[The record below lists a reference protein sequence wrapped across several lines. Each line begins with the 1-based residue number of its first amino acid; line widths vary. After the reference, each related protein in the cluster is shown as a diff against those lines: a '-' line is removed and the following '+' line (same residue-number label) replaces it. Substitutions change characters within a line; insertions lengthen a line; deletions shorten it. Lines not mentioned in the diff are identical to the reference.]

1 LLFSNLYI
9 IRYLWHNNKRK
20 EEVNRIMEVLSVQGV
35 LDKRRREMNRE
46 DLVKLVSEKTGI
58 TKKAAEEAQ
67 KAVIEGF
74 SSALEKGESISI
86 VGFGSFKVVD
96 RAAREGR
103 NPSTGEKMQIPAS
116 KAVKFT
122 PSKALKERV
131 Q

>member
-20 EEVNRIMEVLSVQGV
+20 EEVNRIVEVLSVQGV

>member
-1 LLFSNLYI
+1 M
-9 IRYLWHNNKRK
+9 NK
-20 EEVNRIMEVLSVQGV
+20 Q
-35 LDKRRREMNRE
+35 

-58 TKKAAEEAQ
+58 SKEAAGKVQ
-67 KAVIEGF
+67 KAVIEAI
-74 SSALEKGESISI
+74 SSTLEKGDSVSLI
-86 VGFGSFKVVD
+86 GFGSFKVID

-122 PSKALKERV
+122 PSKVLKERI

>member
-1 LLFSNLYI
+1 
-9 IRYLWHNNKRK
+9 
-20 EEVNRIMEVLSVQGV
+20 MEVLSVQGV

-58 TKKAAEEAQ
+58 SKKAAEEAQ

-74 SSALEKGESISI
+74 SSALEKGDSISI

-103 NPSTGEKMQIPAS
+103 NPSTGEKMQIPAF

-122 PSKALKERV
+122 ASKSLKERV